1 MSGALGL
8 DIRLPIGGLFTLLG
22 LLLTGYGAATA
33 GDSARYARSLS
44 VNVNLWWGA
53 VMLVFGLLMLSAA
66 ARARRKAPAEDT
78 PEGQA
83 TEAREHKLGL
93 ER

>member
-1 MSGALGL
+1 
-8 DIRLPIGGLFTLLG
+8 
-22 LLLTGYGAATA
+22 
-33 GDSARYARSLS
+33 
-44 VNVNLWWGA
+44 
-53 VMLVFGLLMLSAA
+53 MLVFGLLMLSAA
-66 ARARRKAPAEDT
+66 ARARRKASARPAEDT